1 MGIKKVFNIFLFLTT
16 ISAIFLIY
24 LWYKDYQFNTKPLA
38 KETILKIEE
47 KRTYLKSL
55 ALEKYNINYNVPIL
69 ISKDMKSNLFGK
81 TKYSFDEKVVI
92 YLNKN
97 RFKENVDYM
106 IDSVLPHEYAHA
118 VMFLLGDFSRQ
129 NAGHSK
135 KWQEICIFLE
145 GKKCDRFVNHNDIII
160 EKTNPFN

>member
-16 ISAIFLIY
+16 ISTIFLIY
-24 LWYKDYQFNTKPLA
+24 LWYKDYQFDTKPLA
-38 KETILKIEE
+38 KDTILKIEE
-47 KRTYLKSL
+47 KRKYLKSL

-81 TKYSFDEKVVI
+81 TKYSFDEKIVI

-97 RFKENVDYM
+97 RFKENVNYM

-129 NAGHSK
+129 NGGHSK
-135 KWQEICIFLE
+135 KWQEICISLE
-145 GKKCDRFVNHNDIII
+145 GNKCDRFVNHNDIII